1 MAIDFNASLDK
12 LLNTYTKVSEVR
24 AATSVAK
31 YNTAAQ
37 MQQSTFNAPVGYTA
51 SEAYAVGNANPL
63 GVGNAVPVGASASM
77 SIPKELIYGGLG
89 LAALALA
96 WKVLK

>member
-1 MAIDFNASLDK
+1 MAIDFNATLDK
-12 LLNTYTKVSEVR
+12 LLGAYTQVSQVR

-37 MQQSTFNAPVGYTA
+37 TQQAMLNSPQGYTA
-51 SEAYAVGNANPL
+51 SEAYAVGNARAP
-63 GVGNAVPVGASASM
+63 GASVPMGVSA

-89 LAALALA
+89 LGALLLA
-96 WKVLK
+96 WKVMK